1 MLELNVSTILLQMAN
16 FIVMAFILYRFLFKP
31 LQNVLKERES
41 GILSAMDEAQ
51 QARKEAEETR
61 QIYEEKSNNIDA
73 EIAARKN
80 EARIVIER
88 TRQQM
93 LRDVQTQ
100 IEQVEAQTEETLTK
114 LQEEAIRQHKERIG
128 ELASQFSKGILSD
141 VMSKQIQEEFEAE
154 FLNRITN
161 LDISSYLEG
170 SSLDETNFIKVIMAI
185 RPGSDFEQELRQILD
200 KKLSRKINLSYEL
213 DTSLI
218 AGGILRFEN
227 KLIDGSLAG
236 QINLLKQKYQ
246 EAV

>member
-16 FIVMAFILYRFLFKP
+16 FIIMAFILYRFLFKS
-31 LQNVLKERES
+31 LQNVLKEREN

-51 QARKEAEETR
+51 QARIEAEETR
-61 QIYEEKSNNIDA
+61 QIYEEKSDNIDA

-93 LRDVQTQ
+93 LRDVQSQ

-114 LQEEAIRQHKERIG
+114 LQEEAIHQHKERIG
-128 ELASQFSKGILSD
+128 DLASQFSKGILSD

-154 FLNRITN
+154 FLNRINT
-161 LDISSYLEG
+161 LDLSSYLEG
-170 SSLDETNFIKVIMAI
+170 TSMGETNFIKVIMAEK
-185 RPGSDFEQELRQILD
+185 PELEFEKKLRKILD
-200 KKLSRKINLSYEL
+200 NKLSSKINLSYEV
-213 DTSLI
+213 DPSLI

-236 QINLLKQKYQ
+236 QINLLKQKYK
-246 EAV
+246 ETA

>member
-31 LQNVLKERES
+31 LQNVLKEREN
-41 GILSAMDEAQ
+41 GILRAMDEAQ
-51 QARKEAEETR
+51 QARIEAEETR

-213 DTSLI
+213 DPSLI

>member
-31 LQNVLKERES
+31 LQKVLKEREN
-41 GILSAMDEAQ
+41 GILSAMDKAQ
-51 QARKEAEETR
+51 QAKIEAEETR
-61 QIYEEKSNNIDA
+61 QLYEEKSNNIDA

-100 IEQVEAQTEETLTK
+100 IQEIEAQTEEALTK
-114 LQEEAIRQHKERIG
+114 LQGEAIHQHKETIG
-128 ELASQFSKGILSD
+128 ELASKFSKGILSEL
-141 VMSKQIQEEFEAE
+141 MSTQLQENFEGE
-154 FLNRITN
+154 FLNRIN
-161 LDISSYLEG
+161 DLDLSSYLEG
-170 SSLDETNFIKVIMAI
+170 TTPGDANFIKVILASK
-185 RPGSDFEQELRQILD
+185 PAEGFEKKLTDILD
-200 KKLSRKINLSYEL
+200 KKLSREINLSYEV
-213 DTSLI
+213 DPSLV

-227 KLIDGSLAG
+227 KLIDGSLIG

>member
-16 FIVMAFILYRFLFKP
+16 FIIMAFILYRFLFKP